1 MDDCNAAGAVKSPSQ
16 CQHKRLLECVY
27 DREGKRTEMMKCCEC
42 GGLVPRPSPPPRMSA
57 Q

>member
-1 MDDCNAAGAVKSPSQ
+1 MDDCNAAGAVKRPSQ